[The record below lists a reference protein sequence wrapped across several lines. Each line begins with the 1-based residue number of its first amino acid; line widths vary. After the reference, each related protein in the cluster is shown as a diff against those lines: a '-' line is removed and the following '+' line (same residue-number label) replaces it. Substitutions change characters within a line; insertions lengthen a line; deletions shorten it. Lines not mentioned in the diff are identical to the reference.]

1 MSIKEKGILPWIIYF
16 TLALIWGSSFILMKK
31 ALITFSSLELGAS
44 RIVITFLFLL
54 PFTIKRFKTVPRKV
68 WKFIGIAGLIG
79 NGIPAFFFA
88 YAQTGIDS
96 STAGIL
102 NSLTPLF
109 TMIAGLLF
117 FNTSTRWY
125 NLLGLI
131 IGLLG
136 ALGLMMI
143 SGGKSLQFNFSYG
156 IFIIVATML
165 YAVNANLL
173 KKFLHSVDA
182 ITITAFAFFIIGIP
196 ATFYLFLGTDFLNSV
211 THKANGWEG
220 LMYVSILA
228 IVGTALSVIAYNKLI
243 KTTTAVFASSVTYLM
258 PVIALLWG
266 VSDGELFTWSHLL
279 WILLIVVGV
288 FLVNKKVKSEKVKS
302 VESEK

>member
-1 MSIKEKGILPWIIYF
+1 MNSKPNKQIYPWLIYF
-16 TLALIWGSSFILMKK
+16 SLALIWGSSFILMKK
-31 ALITFSSLELGAS
+31 ALITYSSVELGAS

-54 PFTIKRFKTVPRKV
+54 PFTFKRFKSVPRHL

-117 FNTSTRWY
+117 FGIKTRWY
-125 NLLGLI
+125 NLTGVFIGLI
-131 IGLLG
+131 G

-143 SGGKSLQFNFSYG
+143 SGGKSFQFNFSFG
-156 IFIIVATML
+156 VFIIIATML
-165 YAVNANLL
+165 YAINANLL
-173 KKFLHSVDA
+173 KKYLHTVDA

-196 ATFYLFLGTDFLNSV
+196 TTFFLFFGTQFTEHLMQKPDGF
-211 THKANGWEG
+211 HG
-220 LMYVSILA
+220 LLFIVILA
-228 IVGTALSVIAYNKLI
+228 ILGTGISVIAYNKLI
-243 KTTTAVFASSVTYLM
+243 KITTAVFASSVTYIM

-266 VSDGELFTWSHLL
+266 LFDGEVFTISHLL
-279 WILLIVVGV
+279 WILLIIAGIY
-288 FLVNKKVKSEKVKS
+288 LVNTKNLFGKSKAS
-302 VESEK
+302 A